1 MKRSKSLKAAGFL
14 AVLAFF
20 ISACVVAAA
29 QQVQETQQAQGESGK
44 VEVMT
49 GLEQRMQKRISVD
62 FRETPIEDV
71 IRIMAEQA
79 DVDVVKSPKV
89 TGTVTA
95 KLTNVPLEEALKNI
109 LAAQGY
115 DYVAS
120 KNMIRVSPVGE
131 LTQEAEKLV
140 SKIYRITY
148 ADIGQVEI
156 SLKKFISQRGAIS
169 SNSGTS
175 NIIVTDTE
183 SKIKAIDTFVQ
194 EIDRITPQILVEA
207 RIYDIKSQDKLDLGV
222 EWNAGKNTT
231 FGTSDTPPGSLG
243 VNPTGEIN
251 PFSSGV
257 FTGATSKSAGTTGAL
272 RFGWLK
278 NSVDIDFLLKAQKN
292 LINAKLLANPRILVL
307 DNESAQIKI
316 ISEVP
321 YIELTQ
327 TSGGGS
333 IGSTEF
339 REIGVTLAVTPH
351 VTRDRMVR
359 LKLQPEFSVETGT
372 VNVIATGGSS
382 SYPQPIVDKREANTT
397 LLVESGKTVVL
408 GGLRKKE
415 TTKQINKIPLLG
427 DIPLICY
434 LFRFEGESTVNSE
447 LVVFV
452 TPWIVDEPVLT
463 EKEMNQYQVTDF
475 EGPKAGLTRAEKEP
489 DKELEQ

>member
-1 MKRSKSLKAAGFL
+1 MQRSKRLKAIGFL

-20 ISACVVAAA
+20 ISVCVVAAA
-29 QQVQETQQAQGESGK
+29 QQAQETQQAQGESGK

-148 ADIGQVEI
+148 ADIDQVEK
-156 SLKKFISQRGAIS
+156 SLTKFISQRGSIS
-169 SNSGTS
+169 SNPGTS
-175 NIIVTDTE
+175 NVIVTDSE
-183 SKIKAIDTFVQ
+183 SKIKAIDTFVE

-222 EWNAGKNTT
+222 EWNAGQNTT
-231 FGTSDTPPGSLG
+231 FDTSTPPGSLG
-243 VNPTGEIN
+243 VNPTGRIN

-307 DNESAQIKI
+307 DNESAHIKI

-359 LKLQPEFSVETGT
+359 LKLRPEFSVETGT

-397 LLVESGKTVVL
+397 LLVESGKTIVL

-463 EKEMNQYQVTDF
+463 EKEMKQYQVTDF
-475 EGPKAGLTRAEKEP
+475 DGPNAGLTRAEKKP
-489 DKELEQ
+489 DTEMEQ